1 MCDVEPGIALVG
13 VSEEPILMGVHDA
26 TMVSLYKTRYLV
38 WFYILFIL
46 LIHIIIE
53 YMTDLL
59 MPMDLP
65 SPLLMRDAR
74 FQEVKN
80 RGHMTFVLPEIHL
93 QYQSCADIHAPIP

>member
-38 WFYILFIL
+38 WFYISFVL

-53 YMTDLL
+53 YMTDLFYQNSL
-59 MPMDLP
+59 
-65 SPLLMRDAR
+65 R
-74 FQEVKN
+74 
-80 RGHMTFVLPEIHL
+80 L
-93 QYQSCADIHAPIP
+93 QNAHQIYSV

>member
-38 WFYILFIL
+38 WFYILLLF

-53 YMTDLL
+53 YMTDLFYQN
-59 MPMDLP
+59 
-65 SPLLMRDAR
+65 SLL
-74 FQEVKN
+74 
-80 RGHMTFVLPEIHL
+80 L
-93 QYQSCADIHAPIP
+93 QNAHQIYSV